1 MTDLSSLIA
10 KLGDCPRTEIWA
22 SVTTAGHR
30 ATVNSQEDQAAL
42 IIIDAADAAL
52 LELAKR
58 CDALSRPEVA
68 LRMWKARAES
78 AEARVAELERYL
90 KAGHDCAE
98 CEHYEIGE
106 GE

>member
-1 MTDLSSLIA
+1 MKALA
-10 KLGDCPRTEIWA
+10 KLARAIGFKADPATDEEI
-22 SVTTAGHR
+22 
-30 ATVNSQEDQAAL
+30 EAAL
-42 IIIDAADAAL
+42 AASD
-52 LELAKR
+52 EDDPNEDKWAKTHD
-58 CDALSRPEVA
+58 CYVEEQHDY
-68 LRMWKARAES
+68 KARAES

>member
-1 MTDLSSLIA
+1 MSDALSSLIA
-10 KLGDCPRTEIWA
+10 KLGDCPKTTSYRNFA
-22 SVTTAGHR
+22 AMLRKSSV
-30 ATVNSQEDQAAL
+30 VDVEQADAAM
-42 IIIDAADAAL
+42 DAADAAL